1 MNSDPNS
8 LSEFNIGGVT
18 LPNRSVRT
26 AHLTMLGIYD
36 PTGMGETSFKICDPF
51 GVVSIYDDQV
61 MVS

>member
-8 LSEFNIGGVT
+8 LSEFNPAGHHQAFA
-18 LPNRSVRT
+18 T
-26 AHLTMLGIYD
+26 ACI
-36 PTGMGETSFKICDPF
+36 TSFKLCDPF